1 MKNHVRIA
9 ILIAIT
15 LVAIVITALLARIP
29 QDQAYHN
36 FADRRAFLGVAN
48 FMDVASNVPFLFVGL
63 WGLLVVLNCRTLF
76 LTSSER
82 WPYLIFFLGV
92 ALTSGGS
99 SYYHFHPDNAR
110 LVWDRLPMTVGF
122 MGIVAVILTER
133 VSRKAGLAS
142 LPLLVS
148 AGMASVAYWYATE
161 TSGHGDMRPYGLAQF
176 GSLLIVLVILLL
188 FRSRYTQQKWF
199 VIALAAYV
207 AAELLE
213 TLDREV
219 LATLRIVSGHTLKHV
234 VAAGAACCL
243 VQMLLQRTVASPAS
257 VSSQSVR
264 VAAVGPQEQPT
275 NHTFKP
281 AKVSRGSC
289 SA

>member
-110 LVWDRLPMTVGF
+110 LVWDRLPMTLGF
-122 MGIVAVILTER
+122 MGIVAAILTER
-133 VSRKAGLAS
+133 VSRKAGIAS
-142 LPLLVS
+142 LPVVVS
-148 AGMASVAYWYATE
+148 AGIASVAYWYATE
-161 TSGHGDMRPYGLAQF
+161 TSGHGDMRPYGLVQF
-176 GSLLIVLVILLL
+176 GSLLIVLAILLL

-199 VIALAAYV
+199 VIALGAYV
-207 AAELLE
+207 IAKLLE
-213 TLDREV
+213 TFDRPV
-219 LATLRIVSGHTLKHV
+219 YAALRVVSGHTLKHI
-234 VAAGAACCL
+234 VAAAAACCI
-243 VQMLLQRTVASPAS
+243 VQMLRQRIMASPAG
-257 VSSQSVR
+257 VSSEFVR
-264 VAAVGPQEQPT
+264 VMAVECQRRSSAAGVRQG
-275 NHTFKP
+275 N
-281 AKVSRGSC
+281 
-289 SA
+289 